1 MSKATLDTTKKNG
14 GLSED
19 DMRRRKRH
27 TIIALIFFLLTI
39 IFGLALFRQAGIAGD
54 TLLNVMKLVFGS
66 GRYGLP
72 LVFLIFGIILLR
84 HREERMRI
92 DKTIALV
99 LMTLTLLGILSTIQH
114 IFATFGGGGFV
125 GYVVSTALI
134 RLFNTGIAVVILF
147 VIFLASTV
155 VMFHWTL
162 RIPDFSFTEFL
173 SSILSLFISSSSQSI
188 RVSGM
193 TDDSLEDAEK
203 ISGEELN
210 KDDTD
215 KETKVSEMTS
225 TPKSKVEEKINE
237 TANMISAVNKLPSTY
252 TPPILSLLSRTR
264 GNSSTTNIQE
274 MAEIIQKTLAN
285 FNIEVVMDEIII
297 GPSVTRYAM
306 RPALGTKLSRIK
318 GLENELSLAL
328 AAHPIRI
335 EAPIPGKSLVGI
347 EIPNQEK
354 SLIGL
359 GSMLDEDEFRNT
371 NKSLLVSIGKGV
383 SGKAHFDDITKMP
396 HILIAGATGS
406 GKSVMVHN
414 LILSLIFA
422 HGPEYVR
429 FILVDPKRVELT
441 LYDGIP
447 HLLTPVIKEAKKA
460 ILAFKWAANEMSNR
474 YEILEQNNVRDIS
487 SYHKTIVEPAYTEAT
502 KNGMSHEDTLPDRM
516 PYIMIIIDELADL
529 MQLYPR
535 ELESSVVRL
544 AQMSRAVGIH
554 LVLSTQRPSVN
565 VITGL
570 IKANIPARA
579 ALKVA
584 SQIDSRTILDT
595 PGAESLLGRGDLLYR
610 NGTMSEPERIQCAY
624 VPEDEI
630 KSVVKYIVKH
640 NRTEFVDGIDIP
652 DTIDDDRS
660 IVSGTFDSS
669 DNDDAIFEDVR
680 MMVIRSGKAS
690 TSYIQRK
697 FRIGYSRAA
706 RLMDMLEEAGII
718 GPGQGSKPRDVL
730 IKSTDAMGG
739 VDFSSSVEDTGGNSS
754 IDTSDDDDNL
764 V

>member
-54 TLLNVMKLVFGS
+54 TLLNVMKLVFGL

-173 SSILSLFISSSSQSI
+173 SSILSLFKSSSSQSI

-264 GNSSTTNIQE
+264 
-274 MAEIIQKTLAN
+274 
-285 FNIEVVMDEIII
+285 
-297 GPSVTRYAM
+297 
-306 RPALGTKLSRIK
+306 
-318 GLENELSLAL
+318 
-328 AAHPIRI
+328 
-335 EAPIPGKSLVGI
+335 
-347 EIPNQEK
+347 
-354 SLIGL
+354 
-359 GSMLDEDEFRNT
+359 
-371 NKSLLVSIGKGV
+371 
-383 SGKAHFDDITKMP
+383 
-396 HILIAGATGS
+396 
-406 GKSVMVHN
+406 
-414 LILSLIFA
+414 
-422 HGPEYVR
+422 
-429 FILVDPKRVELT
+429 
-441 LYDGIP
+441 
-447 HLLTPVIKEAKKA
+447 
-460 ILAFKWAANEMSNR
+460 W
-474 YEILEQNNVRDIS
+474 
-487 SYHKTIVEPAYTEAT
+487 
-502 KNGMSHEDTLPDRM
+502 
-516 PYIMIIIDELADL
+516 
-529 MQLYPR
+529 
-535 ELESSVVRL
+535 
-544 AQMSRAVGIH
+544 
-554 LVLSTQRPSVN
+554 
-565 VITGL
+565 
-570 IKANIPARA
+570 
-579 ALKVA
+579 
-584 SQIDSRTILDT
+584 
-595 PGAESLLGRGDLLYR
+595 
-610 NGTMSEPERIQCAY
+610 
-624 VPEDEI
+624 
-630 KSVVKYIVKH
+630 
-640 NRTEFVDGIDIP
+640 
-652 DTIDDDRS
+652 
-660 IVSGTFDSS
+660 
-669 DNDDAIFEDVR
+669 
-680 MMVIRSGKAS
+680 
-690 TSYIQRK
+690 
-697 FRIGYSRAA
+697 
-706 RLMDMLEEAGII
+706 
-718 GPGQGSKPRDVL
+718 
-730 IKSTDAMGG
+730 
-739 VDFSSSVEDTGGNSS
+739 
-754 IDTSDDDDNL
+754 
-764 V
+764 